1 MTNLKNLKKLKISN
15 NRRCGRVR
23 VGMGRAQRKYYKGNG
38 NKIMEVREFVLC
50 FKGCLTFNQ
59 KTNIRK
65 FIFCLNVKDG
75 FEKRI

>member
-1 MTNLKNLKKLKISN
+1 
-15 NRRCGRVR
+15 
-23 VGMGRAQRKYYKGNG
+23 MGRAQRKYYKGNG

-75 FEKRI
+75 FEKRIWILRYLIECYRNDPDKRENAGQK